1 MGRSALKTSR
11 CFLVNGVPDGI
22 KNVTEQI
29 PYAFWRFNYIQ
40 STMKQLHTR
49 SLASIILISLFS
61 GLCLT
66 ANAQQQADPEKLSEE
81 FIWESRTGGEAGK
94 AWIEENAAPSEAEV
108 IAAVTALSKT
118 DRDGIITVLQV
129 QHEITKDRLR
139 TKIGFILTDSGQLLG
154 NGKSFSVALGDLD
167 GDGDL
172 DAMVANFGIVSDVE
186 GEPNAVWTND
196 GTGTFTNSRQVLG
209 NNKSMSVALGDLDG
223 DGDLDAVVANT
234 SEDQPNTVWTNDGTG
249 TFTNSG
255 KAVGSSWSSSVALG
269 DLDGDGDLDA
279 MFANRE
285 SEPNS
290 VWTNDGT
297 GTFTNSGQVLGNST
311 STSLALGDLDGDG
324 DLDAMVTNWADHPNT
339 VWTNDGTGT
348 FTNSGQAVGNG
359 RSTSVALGDL
369 DGDGDLDAM
378 IATDRKQ
385 PNSVWTNDGTG
396 TFTNSGKAAGSSAS
410 FSVALGD
417 FDGDG
422 DLDAMVANYLPG
434 EINNQPNTV
443 WINDGTGTFTNS
455 GQALGNSNSFSVA
468 LGDLNGD
475 GDLDAM
481 VGNLAQPNTVWMND

>member
-172 DAMVANFGIVSDVE
+172 DAMV
-186 GEPNAVWTND
+186 
-196 GTGTFTNSRQVLG
+196 
-209 NNKSMSVALGDLDG
+209 
-223 DGDLDAVVANT
+223 
-234 SEDQPNTVWTNDGTG
+234 
-249 TFTNSG
+249 
-255 KAVGSSWSSSVALG
+255 
-269 DLDGDGDLDA
+269 
-279 MFANRE
+279 
-285 SEPNS
+285 
-290 VWTNDGT
+290 
-297 GTFTNSGQVLGNST
+297 
-311 STSLALGDLDGDG
+311 
-324 DLDAMVTNWADHPNT
+324 TNWADHPNT

-348 FTNSGQAVGNG
+348 FTNSGQALGN
-359 RSTSVALGDL
+359 STSFSVALGDL

-378 IATDRKQ
+378 
-385 PNSVWTNDGTG
+385 
-396 TFTNSGKAAGSSAS
+396 
-410 FSVALGD
+410 
-417 FDGDG
+417 
-422 DLDAMVANYLPG
+422 VANA
-434 EINNQPNTV
+434 N
-443 WINDGTGTFTNS
+443 
-455 GQALGNSNSFSVA
+455 
-468 LGDLNGD
+468 
-475 GDLDAM
+475 
-481 VGNLAQPNTVWMND
+481 AQPNTVWMND

>member
-172 DAMVANFGIVSDVE
+172 DAMVANFGIVSMDVE
-186 GEPNAVWTND
+186 GGPNTVWTND
-196 GTGTFTNSRQVLG
+196 GTGTFTNSRQALG
-209 NNKSMSVALGDLDG
+209 NNKSYSVALGDLDG
-223 DGDLDAVVANT
+223 DGDLDAVVANIT
-234 SEDQPNTVWTNDGTG
+234 ED
-249 TFTNSG
+249 
-255 KAVGSSWSSSVALG
+255 
-269 DLDGDGDLDA
+269 
-279 MFANRE
+279 
-285 SEPNS
+285 
-290 VWTNDGT
+290 
-297 GTFTNSGQVLGNST
+297 
-311 STSLALGDLDGDG
+311 
-324 DLDAMVTNWADHPNT
+324 
-339 VWTNDGTGT
+339 
-348 FTNSGQAVGNG
+348 
-359 RSTSVALGDL
+359 
-369 DGDGDLDAM
+369 
-378 IATDRKQ
+378 
-385 PNSVWTNDGTG
+385 
-396 TFTNSGKAAGSSAS
+396 
-410 FSVALGD
+410 
-417 FDGDG
+417 
-422 DLDAMVANYLPG
+422 
-434 EINNQPNTV
+434 QPNTV

-455 GQALGNSNSFSVA
+455 GQKVGNGPGTTDA
-468 LGDLNGD
+468 LGDLEGD

-481 VGNLAQPNTVWMND
+481 FANFSGQPNTVWTNTVTGAGICCAPSGCAVSTQNLAGYFEQLGGIYIPEGSCDDCPTTCNADLNDDGVVDAEDLAMVLAAWGRSCDN

>member
-29 PYAFWRFNYIQ
+29 QYAFWRFNYIQ

-81 FIWESRTGGEAGK
+81 FIWECRTGGEAGK
-94 AWIEENAAPSEAEV
+94 AWTEENAAPSKAEV

-118 DRDGIITVLQV
+118 DRDGIITVRQV
-129 QHEITKDRLR
+129 QLEITKDRLR

-154 NGKSFSVALGDLD
+154 NGQSFSVALGDLDGDGDLDAMVGNFGIVSGVEGEPNAVWTNDGTGTFTNSRQALGNNKSFSVALGDLD

-172 DAMVANFGIVSDVE
+172 DAMVAN
-186 GEPNAVWTND
+186 
-196 GTGTFTNSRQVLG
+196 LG
-209 NNKSMSVALGDLDG
+209 
-223 DGDLDAVVANT
+223 
-234 SEDQPNTVWTNDGTG
+234 QPNTVWTN
-249 TFTNSG
+249 N
-255 KAVGSSWSSSVALG
+255 GS
-269 DLDGDGDLDA
+269 
-279 MFANRE
+279 
-285 SEPNS
+285 
-290 VWTNDGT
+290 
-297 GTFTNSGQVLGNST
+297 
-311 STSLALGDLDGDG
+311 
-324 DLDAMVTNWADHPNT
+324 
-339 VWTNDGTGT
+339 GT
-348 FTNSGQAVGNG
+348 FTNSGQALGNG
-359 RSTSVALGDL
+359 GSWSVALGDL
-369 DGDGDLDAM
+369 
-378 IATDRKQ
+378 
-385 PNSVWTNDGTG
+385 
-396 TFTNSGKAAGSSAS
+396 
-410 FSVALGD
+410 
-417 FDGDG
+417 DGDG

-455 GQALGNSNSFSVA
+455 GQALGNSRSHSVA

-481 VGNLAQPNTVWMND
+481 VGNLDQPNTVWMND